1 MSQTKIGKAFYP
13 FQNDI
18 FYLVH
23 VPYSQKD
30 QRHISQMLI
39 K

>member
-18 FYLVH
+18 FLVH

-30 QRHISQMLI
+30 QRHILQMLI